1 MSRPLSPVVARP
13 MTPSDDEDD
22 VEEPLP
28 DQQPQ
33 PAKSGNAARCKRA
46 ADKRKAKMGDEA
58 FRKANAERVARCRAA
73 KKGLQYGLRHVLAP
87 AERAGEAVVAQ
98 PLTDA
103 DRAALRL
110 PALTQ
115 PSDADGGGL
124 KLFLRAPAALVA
136 RPMTP
141 SDEDSDDDAACVTS
155 GEVTFVSFSD
165 VTHALAGRRRPRLGR
180 ERQGD
185 EGFGVRT
192 TRWAC
197 WRLSLP

>member
-1 MSRPLSPVVARP
+1 MSRPLPPVVARP

-46 ADKRKAKMGDEA
+46 AEKRKEKMGDEA

-87 AERAGEAVVAQ
+87 AEHAGEAVVAQ

-103 DRAALRL
+103 DRSALRL

-115 PSDADGGGL
+115 PSDADGVGL
-124 KLFLRAPAALVA
+124 KLFLRAPAAVIA
-136 RPMTP
+136 RPISSHHSKTKP
-141 SDEDSDDDAACVTS
+141 SMDV
-155 GEVTFVSFSD
+155 GGVLGVHWGLHTF
-165 VTHALAGRRRPRLGR
+165 
-180 ERQGD
+180 
-185 EGFGVRT
+185 
-192 TRWAC
+192 
-197 WRLSLP
+197 